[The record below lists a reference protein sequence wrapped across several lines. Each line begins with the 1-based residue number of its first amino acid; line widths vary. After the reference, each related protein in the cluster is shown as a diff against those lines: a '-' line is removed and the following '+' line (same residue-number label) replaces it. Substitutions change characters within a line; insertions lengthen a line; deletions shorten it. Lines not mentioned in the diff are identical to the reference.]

1 MPGRYFDEWKVGD
14 RVEHS
19 ISRTVTETD
28 NLLISTLTHN
38 PQPLH
43 IDHEAAAKT
52 EFGKPLV
59 NSVFTFGLM
68 IGVSVNDTTLGTL
81 VANLGYDKLVFPK
94 PVFVGDTLR
103 SESECIDLR
112 ESKSRPNAGH
122 RHLGAPQLQPAR
134 RAGVRMHALRAAAE
148 EVRMTEPRSWL
159 FVPADSEKKIGKA
172 IESEADAVIF
182 DLEDSVA
189 PAQKAAARQ
198 ILKDLGKRSGGP
210 QWWVRINPLRTDE
223 HRKDLEMLGI
233 AGIHG
238 VVLPKAEGGADIAE
252 LAHRTG
258 NIPIHAIVTET
269 AASLFG
275 MLSYRD
281 PKSTLAA
288 MSWGAEDLSAALGA
302 SSKYDADGSL
312 SYTYK
317 LARSLCLAG
326 AVAAGVQPVDGVFA
340 DFRDDE
346 GLRAEAEAAARE
358 GFTGKLAIHPAQVGV
373 INAAFTP
380 SADEVAHAR
389 AIVEAFDAEPDAG
402 VLSVGGRM
410 VDRPHL
416 VQAKRVLD
424 RAK

>member
-1 MPGRYFDEWKVGD
+1 M
-14 RVEHS
+14 S
-19 ISRTVTETD
+19 
-28 NLLISTLTHN
+28 
-38 PQPLH
+38 Q
-43 IDHEAAAKT
+43 
-52 EFGKPLV
+52 
-59 NSVFTFGLM
+59 
-68 IGVSVNDTTLGTL
+68 
-81 VANLGYDKLVFPK
+81 
-94 PVFVGDTLR
+94 
-103 SESECIDLR
+103 
-112 ESKSRPNAGH
+112 
-122 RHLGAPQLQPAR
+122 
-134 RAGVRMHALRAAAE
+134 
-148 EVRMTEPRSWL
+148 PRSWL

-189 PAQKAAARQ
+189 PQQKAAARQ
-198 ILKDLGKRSGGP
+198 VLKGLGKRTGGP
-210 QWWVRINPLRTDE
+210 LWWVRINPLRTDE

-238 VVLPKAEGGADIAE
+238 VVLPKAESGADIAE

-269 AASLFG
+269 PASLFG

-281 PKSTLAA
+281 PKTTLAA

-312 SYTYK
+312 SFTYRM
-317 LARSLCLAG
+317 ARSLCLAG

-340 DFRDDE
+340 DFKDE
-346 GLRAEAEAAARE
+346 KGLRAEAEAAARE
-358 GFTGKLAIHPAQVGV
+358 GFTGKLTIHPAQVAA

-380 SADEVAHAR
+380 TAGEVEHAR
-389 AIVEAFDAEPDAG
+389 AIVEAFDADPDAG

-416 VQAKRVLD
+416 LQARRVLD
-424 RAK
+424 RAR